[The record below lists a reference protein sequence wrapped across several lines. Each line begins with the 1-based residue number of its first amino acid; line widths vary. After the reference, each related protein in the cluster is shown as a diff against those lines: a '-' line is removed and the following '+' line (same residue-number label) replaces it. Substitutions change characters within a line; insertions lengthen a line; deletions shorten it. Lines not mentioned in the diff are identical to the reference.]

1 LWWLEDNKCPI
12 TASDIYLEI
21 DEFKKICNELNVQCN
36 NELLDVYE
44 KHGLIYPSYRI
55 NRPRDYLQ
63 KIFEQNN
70 GHDLLKNVIEV
81 PDEYGDLLKFE
92 YEGLCSWGHPTLS
105 GFDKA
110 LCEGHPL
117 EQAYK
122 RGEPFIEKP
131 SKDTYRNWED
141 YKVVLEMTID
151 GTTLKTT
158 KSTARH
164 FYSPWQIYLLE
175 ESNRRH
181 TRYINVL
188 IPFKNGDNYILNE
201 QPCKLLLAQWQD
213 YFKSLWDY
221 RFKENLLFTKAL
233 KGVDGNIL
241 EGKDNEKFHNSR
253 KKIANDICL
262 QFSYESWMEFLKA
275 LCALYSD
282 YQEREKHRL
291 SKCVKKDIRSVIDI
305 SMFGFRKTYR
315 DIIND
320 VGTVIGGRSYF
331 YVSPLERI
339 YPEYE
344 SFLKREA
351 KPLME
356 SVLEDYNKEVPD
368 DLKLDKNFI
377 DEIIEHAF
385 RTGNET
391 MLVSIIAINQ
401 EYFSPSYF
409 GNEGIWS
416 HIRSLAVA
424 VESWVKTLDANT
436 NFRNAIGTLTLTK
449 NKFGENIFDSCCGQL
464 QEELGKTKMDVCS
477 YADFKQFLDKLTTI
491 KFNNPSWMKYLIR
504 AYLTR
509 NYAAHHTKLE
519 PELFGSTL
527 IALYSSLLFLVFYSW
542 KVKYP

>member
-12 TASDIYLEI
+12 SESDIYLEI

-81 PDEYGDLLKFE
+81 PDEYGNLLKFE
-92 YEGLCSWGHPTLS
+92 YEELCRWYHPILHE
-105 GFDKA
+105 FDKA

-131 SKDTYRNWED
+131 SKDTYRNWGD
-141 YKVVLEMTID
+141 YKVVLEMTIKD
-151 GTTLKTT
+151 NQHKKTE
-158 KSTARH
+158 STARH

-175 ESNRRH
+175 EANHRH
-181 TRYINVL
+181 TRHINVL
-188 IPFKNGDNYILNE
+188 INLREGEKYALNE
-201 QPCKLLLAQWQD
+201 QPQKLLIAQWQD

-221 RFKENLLFTKAL
+221 RFKKNLLFREAL
-233 KGVDGNIL
+233 EGAAKNIL
-241 EGKDNEKFHNSR
+241 EGEDNERFHSR
-253 KKIANDICL
+253 LEKIANDICL
-262 QFSYESWMEFLKA
+262 QNPYTSWIKFLKS
-275 LCALYSD
+275 LCALYFE
-282 YQEREKHRL
+282 YQEREKHKL

-305 SMFGFRKTYR
+305 VILGFGKTYK

-320 VGTVIGGRSYF
+320 VGTVIGGRIYF
-331 YVSPLERI
+331 YIPPLERI

-344 SFLKREA
+344 SFLKRES
-351 KPLME
+351 KPLIE

-368 DLKLDKNFI
+368 ELKLDKNVV

-385 RTGNET
+385 KTGNET
-391 MLVSIIAINQ
+391 MLVSIIGITQ

-409 GNEGIWS
+409 GDEGIWS

-424 VESWVKTLDANT
+424 VESWVKTLDAN
-436 NFRNAIGTLTLTK
+436 
-449 NKFGENIFDSCCGQL
+449 
-464 QEELGKTKMDVCS
+464 
-477 YADFKQFLDKLTTI
+477 
-491 KFNNPSWMKYLIR
+491 
-504 AYLTR
+504 
-509 NYAAHHTKLE
+509 
-519 PELFGSTL
+519 
-527 IALYSSLLFLVFYSW
+527 
-542 KVKYP
+542 